1 MRDNINNIEFI
12 ESKINTISNKLDE
25 IIDKFEFED

>member
-1 MRDNINNIEFI
+1 MRDNVNNIEFI